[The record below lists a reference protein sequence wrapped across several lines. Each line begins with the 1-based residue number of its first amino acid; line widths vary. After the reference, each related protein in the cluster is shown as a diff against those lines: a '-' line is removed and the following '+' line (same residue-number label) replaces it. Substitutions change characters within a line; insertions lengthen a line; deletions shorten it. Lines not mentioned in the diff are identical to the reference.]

1 MSELLNYTILE
12 IGDFKLEVSSIFKLL
27 LLIFFVIALLYAVK
41 RAIYSAKKIDP
52 AKKYSIFK
60 LIKYFVFVI
69 AFVFGLENFGFSLSV
84 LLAGSAALLV
94 GIGLGIQHLFSDY
107 ISGIILLV
115 SSSVKVNDVIEVNG
129 LICRVKE
136 INLRTTTVFTR
147 EDKYI
152 ILPNTDL
159 TRNQIINWTFT
170 DVASRFDVSVG
181 VDYSSDILLVMKILR
196 EAAVKQEGVLKEPVP
211 FVRFTDFGES
221 SLNFS
226 VFFWTEKVFRVE
238 NIKSE
243 IRIRIFEMFKANNIK
258 IPFPQRVIHTINTKE

>member
-1 MSELLNYTILE
+1 MSELLNYTILK
-12 IGDFKLEVSSIFKLL
+12 IGDFKIEVFSIFKLL
-27 LLIFFVIALLYAVK
+27 LLIFFVIGFLYAVK
-41 RAIYSAKKIDP
+41 RTIYSAKKIDP

-69 AFVFGLENFGFSLSV
+69 AFVFGLENFGFNLSV

-181 VDYSSDILLVMKILR
+181 VDYSSDISPVMKILR
-196 EAAVKQEGVLKEPVP
+196 EAVDKQEDILKEPAP

-221 SLNFS
+221 SLDFS

-243 IRIRIFEMFKANNIK
+243 IRIRIFEMFKDNNIK
-258 IPFPQRVIHTINTKE
+258 IPFPQREIHTIKTKE